1 MASWYGIL
9 MNHQSRHRELLRE
22 AERDRLTKAAVRE
35 QSSTNPPNASKNHSR
50 PAPSGDLRP
59 AEQA

>member
-22 AERDRLTKAAVRE
+22 AERDRVTKAVLRE
-35 QSSTNPPNASKNHSR
+35 QSSTNPPNASKSR
-50 PAPSGDLRP
+50 SQTAPSSDLRP
-59 AEQA
+59 AEQG

>member
-22 AERDRLTKAAVRE
+22 AERDRLTKAVVRE
-35 QSSTNPPNASKNHSR
+35 QSSTHPPNASENR
-50 PAPSGDLRP
+50 RQPAPSGDLRP